1 VTRLGKTS
9 VHVGNRPIEPIQ
21 HDAARPESGEH
32 LPDLAAVEC
41 GHEQAECGRREHHS
55 RCEREQSVE
64 QALRGPADD
73 EERKP
78 AKAGC

>member
-1 VTRLGKTS
+1 MYMRNRTIE
-9 VHVGNRPIEPIQ
+9 HVEHG
-21 HDAARPESGEH
+21 AAEREAGEH

-41 GHEQAECGRREHHS
+41 GHEQAESGRREHHS
-55 RCEREQSVE
+55 RYEREQSVE

-73 EERKP
+73 EQRKP